1 MKYRDK
7 QIIAVLLYKSM
18 KGLIDMSKQQLLKN
32 LIADIPENKLD
43 IILAFVQF
51 ILYEESSIQN
61 SLLSEPSL
69 AKDWMRKEEDD
80 AWKNL

>member
-1 MKYRDK
+1 
-7 QIIAVLLYKSM
+7 
-18 KGLIDMSKQQLLKN
+18 MSKQQLLKN